1 MSMPFVNERPSPN
14 HRSRGIKRPRCI
26 VLHADASPSVA
37 ATLDWCLKSKADLEE
52 LWWRTDPAKR
62 PAVPW
67 QPVSYHYVLGR
78 TGSVY
83 RLVSED
89 RAAFHAGVSEWRG
102 ETNVN
107 GISVGVCLSNKQDGV
122 EPFSDEQLDAG
133 ALVVADIAKR
143 HSIPLLS
150 ITTHAEV
157 ARPLG
162 RKRDPA
168 PAGPFDLMDFLGR
181 VQGSV

>member
-14 HRSRGIKRPRCI
+14 HRSRGIKRPRCV

-37 ATLDWCLKSKADLEE
+37 STLSWCQ
-52 LWWRTDPAKR
+52 DPASK
-62 PAVPW
+62 
-67 QPVSYHYVLGR
+67 VSYHYLIGR

-89 RAAFHAGVSEWRG
+89 RAAYHAGVSEWKG

-150 ITTHAEV
+150 IVTHAEV

-168 PAGPFDLMDFLGR
+168 PGGPFDLMDFLGR
-181 VQGSV
+181 VQASV